1 MDNTVVVRLR
11 TQASCFSR
19 DTDKFHGIGGAGVV
33 NADAGGKV
41 EGNVDAE
48 AESWL
53 GNTLEL
59 MVGGRFSFSSSSSS
73 RTSSASASC
82 SLMLALNVAL

>member
-1 MDNTVVVRLR
+1 ML

-19 DTDKFHGIGGAGVV
+19 ETDKFHGIGGAGVV
-33 NADAGGKV
+33 DADAGGKL
-41 EGNVDAE
+41 EGNGHAE
-48 AESWL
+48 AENRE

-59 MVGGRFSFSSSSSS
+59 VLGGRFSFSSSS

-82 SLMLALNVAL
+82 SLMFALNVAL